1 MVFEQ
6 KYSLLSHS
14 SPSKAENILSFPYAP
29 RLTEH
34 YNNKNQLLAAHRVII
49 IVTAL

>member
-6 KYSLLSHS
+6 KFDILSHS
-14 SPSKAENILSFPYAP
+14 LSSKAKNILSFPYVP
-29 RLTEH
+29 RLREH
-34 YNNKNQLLAAHRVII
+34 YNNKNWLLAAHRVII